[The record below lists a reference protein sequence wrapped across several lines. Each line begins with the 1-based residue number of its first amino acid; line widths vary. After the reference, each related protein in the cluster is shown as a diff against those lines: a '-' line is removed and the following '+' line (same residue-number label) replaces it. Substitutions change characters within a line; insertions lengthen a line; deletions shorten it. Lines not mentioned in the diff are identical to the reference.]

1 MSNSLQ
7 PHGLQPARLLC
18 PWNSPG
24 KNTGVGSHS
33 LLQGISPTQRSNSV
47 LPHCRRI
54 LYHLNYQES
63 LLEQIIL
70 FLLYLIPYISMWM
83 PRKRRSEAVVAW
95 ARLARTVCTSLQ
107 TKMQKS
113 VFTMH
118 CSAPLHLGGVPGLL

>member
-7 PHGLQPARLLC
+7 HHGLQPARLLC

-33 LLQGISPTQRSNSV
+33 LLQGIFPTQGSNSI
-47 LPHCRRI
+47 LPHCRQI
-54 LYHLNYQES
+54 LYHLNYQGN

-70 FLLYLIPYISMWM
+70 FLLYLISYISTWM

-95 ARLARTVCTSLQ
+95 AWLAHTVCTSLQ

-113 VFTMH
+113 VFTTH
-118 CSAPLHLGGVPGLL
+118 CAASLHLGGVPGLL